1 MISYIKLYLAPVRF
15 QLVVTLCDVC
25 EGGSNY
31 FVSCHPLFV
40 AFYILLGC
48 INVTQRSVWGH
59 MQYGRIFEIEWL
71 DTLVSTCTLVT
82 SLHIC
87 FSCHVCYD
95 PICFGL
101 FAE

>member
-1 MISYIKLYLAPVRF
+1 M
-15 QLVVTLCDVC
+15 CDVC

-59 MQYGRIFEIEWL
+59 MQYGPIFEIEWF

>member
-1 MISYIKLYLAPVRF
+1 MSSVVCGLLY
-15 QLVVTLCDVC
+15 TSGMHKCNTEVC
-25 EGGSNY
+25 VGP
-31 FVSCHPLFV
+31 H
-40 AFYILLGC
+40 A
-48 INVTQRSVWGH
+48 VWTN
-59 MQYGRIFEIEWL
+59 FEIEWF

>member
-1 MISYIKLYLAPVRF
+1 M
-15 QLVVTLCDVC
+15 CDVC

-59 MQYGRIFEIEWL
+59 MQYGRIFEIEWF

-82 SLHIC
+82 SLHRPIC
-87 FSCHVCYD
+87 FSCRVCYD
-95 PICFGL
+95 PIYHFCIIGWFP
-101 FAE
+101 ADKNQYWKTR